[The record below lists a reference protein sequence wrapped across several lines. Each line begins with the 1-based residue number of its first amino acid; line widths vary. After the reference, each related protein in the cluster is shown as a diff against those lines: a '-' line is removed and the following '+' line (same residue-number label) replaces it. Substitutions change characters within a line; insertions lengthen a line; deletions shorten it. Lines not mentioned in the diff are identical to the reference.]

1 MSDAQ
6 AEAPVHSVTLQFS
19 GPLGQ
24 KMADHFFSN
33 WQDGGL
39 DEIWQEALSESGI
52 AESIAYDWNAETRTF
67 LIEAVDDDEE
77 DEDDEKS
84 DDDESDDD
92 EDDSTSDEAEEEDK
106 VAKQAVEGQDEA
118 AA

>member
-1 MSDAQ
+1 MSDAEI
-6 AEAPVHSVTLQFS
+6 EAPVHSVTLQFS

-52 AESIAYDWNAETRTF
+52 AESIAYDWDPETRTF
-67 LIEAVDDDEE
+67 VIEAVEE
-77 DEDDEKS
+77 DEDE
-84 DDDESDDD
+84 DDDDDD
-92 EDDSTSDEAEEEDK
+92 DDSDADDSDEPEEDAI
-106 VAKQAVEGQDEA
+106 AKQAIEGQEDA

>member
-6 AEAPVHSVTLQFS
+6 TEAPVHSVTLQFS

-39 DEIWQEALSESGI
+39 DEIWQEALSDSGI
-52 AESIAYDWNAETRTF
+52 ADSIAYDWDADTRTF
-67 LIEAVDDDEE
+67 IIEAVDEDEE
-77 DEDDEKS
+77 DGE
-84 DDDESDDD
+84 ESDDD
-92 EDDSTSDEAEEEDK
+92 DADDDAEEDTI
-106 VAKQAVEGQDEA
+106 AKQVVEGQSDDA